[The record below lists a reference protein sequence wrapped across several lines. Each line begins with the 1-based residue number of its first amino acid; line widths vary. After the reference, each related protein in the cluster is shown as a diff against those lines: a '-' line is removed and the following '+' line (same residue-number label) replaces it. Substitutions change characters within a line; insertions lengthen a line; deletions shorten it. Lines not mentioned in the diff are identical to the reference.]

1 MYSFLTKFST
11 NCYPGTR
18 DSNLS
23 LLALC
28 FGFPSISQSSF
39 FSYFFQL
46 ISLRYEYEA
55 ERMGISWPMLFFSLQ
70 KGESFSCFQVTRKN
84 SFPWLGSGTHWWYI
98 IFFLRQWESIHWFDF
113 VFYYLAFIF
122 NFSQCCQA
130 LQRAFTRLILAL
142 IQITLV

>member
-70 KGESFSCFQVTRKN
+70 KWESFSCLQVTGKN
-84 SFPWLGSGTHWWYI
+84 TFPWLGSGTNWWYI
-98 IFFLRQWESIHWFDF
+98 IFSETMRKH
-113 VFYYLAFIF
+113 
-122 NFSQCCQA
+122 
-130 LQRAFTRLILAL
+130 
-142 IQITLV
+142 TLVWLCILLLRLHFQLFTVLSSTPKGFH